1 MAGSGARGMA
11 QYAQMG
17 SEVTAA
23 ADLVHGSNSFTK
35 AGLNVLA
42 TAATMPVLASSSKAG
57 GKKRKIDISGYE
69 RASNSLAPPIRPAAR
84 RTQVPP
90 DNAVG
95 ASSAPTSTFFAILG
109 SGFNQGTTVRQ

>member
-1 MAGSGARGMA
+1 MA

-42 TAATMPVLASSSKAG
+42 TAATMPVLASIVIEG
-57 GKKRKIDISGYE
+57 RG
-69 RASNSLAPPIRPAAR
+69 
-84 RTQVPP
+84 
-90 DNAVG
+90 
-95 ASSAPTSTFFAILG
+95 
-109 SGFNQGTTVRQ
+109 